1 MAFTDEVVARAVD
14 VVGWATRAALVPC
27 GGAEACVDAY
37 ETAVRALTEAQLT
50 VARAVE
56 VEPLR
61 AVLASC
67 ADMTRDIGATHL
79 SGVRWILD
87 V

>member
-1 MAFTDEVVARAVD
+1 MAFTDDLLARTVD
-14 VVGWATRAALVPC
+14 AVGWAARAALVPC
-27 GGAEACVDAY
+27 GGAEAWVDAY

-50 VARAVE
+50 AARAVE

-79 SGVRWILD
+79 SRMRWILD